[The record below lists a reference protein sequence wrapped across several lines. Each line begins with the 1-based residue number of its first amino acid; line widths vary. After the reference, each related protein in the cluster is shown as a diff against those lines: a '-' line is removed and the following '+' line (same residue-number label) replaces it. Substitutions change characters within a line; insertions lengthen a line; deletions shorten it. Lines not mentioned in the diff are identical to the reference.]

1 MSVDLSI
8 VIVNWNTCDLL
19 AQCLESVASQKLT
32 VNSEQSAVTDHQPL
46 STDHCSLFTETI
58 VVDNAST
65 DGSVA
70 MVRERFPSVRLI
82 ENQSNVGFARANN
95 QALALCQGR
104 YVLLLNSD
112 TVVHPGAL
120 KALVEFMDAH
130 PQAGAAGARLLNG
143 DGTLSPPASPCSP
156 LAGSSGG

>member
-1 MSVDLSI
+1 MSADLSI
-8 VIVNWNTCDLL
+8 VIVNWNTRDLL
-19 AQCLESVASQKLT
+19 AQCLELVAGQHEVPKPCGAELT
-32 VNSEQSAVTDHQPL
+32 VNSQQSAVIDHQPL
-46 STDHCSLFTETI
+46 STDHCLLSTETL

-82 ENQSNVGFARANN
+82 ENQHNVGFAGANN

-112 TVVHPGAL
+112 TVLHPGRA
-120 KALVEFMDAH
+120 
-130 PQAGAAGARLLNG
+130 QSAG
-143 DGTLSPPASPCSP
+143 
-156 LAGSSGG
+156 